1 MSRAAADLPDDPAEL
16 RRLASGLQHDVVVLE
31 AAMAAQALLV
41 EKLKHQL
48 ALLRRARFGRSSE
61 KLDAQIEQFE
71 LLIGDLE
78 ETAAE
83 VQATRSQTATPMPAE
98 RKPSVRAPLPSHLP
112 TETVVHEAPC
122 VCPTCGGTAFG
133 RVGTDEREVLDY
145 VPARFRR
152 ILHVRPKMSCR
163 ACETIVQAPMPTL
176 PIEKGRPGPGLL
188 AHVVVS
194 KYCDHLPLYRQSEI
208 YEREGVTIDRSVMAG
223 WIGHIAALL
232 VPLAERIGRH
242 VRAGPAIHA
251 DDTTVPVLDP
261 GRGKTKTGRLWVAVR
276 DERSFGSTAP
286 PAAVYLYS
294 PDRTAQHAH
303 ALLSGCRGHLHA
315 DGYAGFGRLYE
326 PDAKT
331 GAAAPLIEVACWS
344 HARRKLYDIHV
355 STRSPA
361 ALHALELIGDLFA
374 IEADI
379 RGRSPAERRRARV
392 ERSVPVLAELKAHL
406 DATLARISG
415 KSPFA
420 AAIRYSTSRWAAL
433 TRLIED
439 GRLELSNNAAE
450 RAIRPLT
457 LGRKNYL
464 FAGSDEGGRRAAI
477 FYTLIGTARLNGVDP
492 QAWLNDVIARI
503 AEHPINRL
511 DDLLPWTWAS
521 NQPRQ
526 SQAA

>member
-1 MSRAAADLPDDPAEL
+1 M
-16 RRLASGLQHDVVVLE
+16 
-31 AAMAAQALLV
+31 
-41 EKLKHQL
+41 
-48 ALLRRARFGRSSE
+48 
-61 KLDAQIEQFE
+61 
-71 LLIGDLE
+71 
-78 ETAAE
+78 
-83 VQATRSQTATPMPAE
+83 
-98 RKPSVRAPLPSHLP
+98 RAPLPHHLP
-112 TETVVHEAPC
+112 TEIIVHEAPC

-133 RVGTDEREVLDY
+133 RIGTDEREVLDY

-163 ACETIVQAPMPTL
+163 ACETIVQAQMPAL

-208 YEREGVTIDRSVMAG
+208 FGREGVTIDRSVLAG
-223 WIGHIAALL
+223 WVGHIAALL
-232 VPLAERIGRH
+232 APLAERIGRH

-261 GRGKTKTGRLWVAVR
+261 GRGKTKTGRLWVTVR
-276 DERSFGSTAP
+276 DERPFGSTAP

-294 PDRTAQHAH
+294 PDRTAQHAQ

-315 DGYAGFGRLYE
+315 DGYTGFGRLYD

-331 GAAAPLIEVACWS
+331 GAPAPLIEVACWA
-344 HARRKLYDIHV
+344 HARRKLFDIHV

-361 ALHALELIGDLFA
+361 ALRALEMIGDLFA
-374 IEADI
+374 IEADV
-379 RGRSPAERRRARV
+379 RGRAPAERRRERV
-392 ERSVPVLAELKAHL
+392 ERSVPVLAELKVHL

-420 AAIRYSTSRWAAL
+420 GAIRYTTSRWTAL
-433 TRLIED
+433 TRFVED

-457 LGRKNYL
+457 LGRKNSHDRPSSSAHTKAIGRSSAPDLGFGSTIGRGQDIRPFDGCSDSHAGISAPLWCASKVTSFYL
-464 FAGSDEGGRRAAI
+464 LA
-477 FYTLIGTARLNGVDP
+477 
-492 QAWLNDVIARI
+492 
-503 AEHPINRL
+503 
-511 DDLLPWTWAS
+511 
-521 NQPRQ
+521 
-526 SQAA
+526 